1 MLLGRFETGILLF
14 PANEFAV
21 SYFFDGYYQS
31 SCTSGEI
38 KVPNEVDIY
47 VVAAV
52 NVGAIF
58 VVLPFHLL
66 PRDRLLL
73 NNLYII
79 ALSTSVW
86 KAIRGVQQIDQ

>member
-14 PANEFAV
+14 PANELVV
-21 SYFFDGYYQS
+21 SYFFNGYYQS

-38 KVPNEVDIY
+38 KVPNGVGIY
-47 VVAAV
+47 VEAAV

-66 PRDRLLL
+66 PHDRLLL

-79 ALSTSVW
+79 ALSSLVW
-86 KAIRGVQQIDQ
+86 EGDKTTTAD